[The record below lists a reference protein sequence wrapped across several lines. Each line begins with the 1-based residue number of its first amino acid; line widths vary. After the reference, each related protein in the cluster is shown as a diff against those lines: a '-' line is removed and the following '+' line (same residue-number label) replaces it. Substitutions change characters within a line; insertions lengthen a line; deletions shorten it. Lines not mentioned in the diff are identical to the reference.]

1 MWHLKPALL
10 VGAAVYSA
18 FSLLAGGHG
27 AGGGGG
33 VPVPARGRTARVAW
47 NVQGGMMT
55 RQEPRLDAP
64 FVAAND
70 AFSGTLVNVL
80 ATGISPTDGSGG
92 EWWQIV
98 TPGGSTG
105 YARAVDPQGVSNFE
119 DVRDA
124 GEV

>member
-10 VGAAVYSA
+10 VGAAVASA

-27 AGGGGG
+27 APGGG
-33 VPVPARGRTARVAW
+33 VPVPARGRTARVVA
-47 NVQGGMMT
+47 NAFGGMNT
-55 RQEPRLDAP
+55 REEPRLDAP
-64 FVAAND
+64 LVAAND

-98 TPGGSTG
+98 TPGGSMG